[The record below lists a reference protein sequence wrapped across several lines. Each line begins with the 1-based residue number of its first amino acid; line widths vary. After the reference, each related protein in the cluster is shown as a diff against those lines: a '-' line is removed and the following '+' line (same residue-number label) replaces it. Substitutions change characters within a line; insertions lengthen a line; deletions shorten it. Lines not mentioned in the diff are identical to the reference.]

1 VDDESVSERQ
11 IALSVK
17 PRILIIENSIAATGA
32 LEAIMR
38 SSIHQIDHF
47 DFIFLLPKNSKAIEL
62 VREKG
67 FKVLELPMKEL
78 RKKLLSIVIY
88 LPVLLLN
95 TIRLNRLIQKNKI
108 DSLVCNDFYNLLPVA
123 HCIIFG
129 KINYICYVRFLPSK
143 FPRVL
148 VQLWFELHCR
158 FAKKIIAVS
167 HAVEKGLPTN
177 EKVIVIYS
185 ELPDD
190 DVNYTPSQSTVILY
204 PANYISGKGQE
215 YALKAFAQVHAKYP
229 QWMLR
234 FVGGDMGLEKN
245 GAFKKSLEAMSE
257 NLDIQNQVQWN
268 GFSNNLK
275 EEYLNAGLVLN
286 FSDSESFSLTCLEGL
301 FYGRP
306 VIATR
311 CGGPEEI
318 IDDFKS
324 GLLVPIKNV
333 EDMASAIDNL
343 LKDETQRQKIGADA
357 YDAIR
362 KKFDSKNT
370 VERLLSLYLEY
381 LSQDNK

>member
-1 VDDESVSERQ
+1 
-11 IALSVK
+11 
-17 PRILIIENSIAATGA
+17 
-32 LEAIMR
+32 
-38 SSIHQIDHF
+38 
-47 DFIFLLPKNSKAIEL
+47 

-67 FKVLELPMKEL
+67 FTVLELPMKEL
-78 RKKLLSIVIY
+78 HKKLSSIIVY

-108 DSLVCNDFYNLLPVA
+108 DSLVCNDFYNLLPAV
-123 HCIIFG
+123 HRIIFG
-129 KINYICYVRFLPSK
+129 KTNYICYVRFLPSK
-143 FPRVL
+143 FPRTLVL
-148 VQLWFELHCR
+148 LWFGLHRR

-167 HAVEKGLPTN
+167 RAVEKELPTN

-190 DVNYTPSQSTVILY
+190 DVNYTPSQSTIILY
-204 PANYISGKGQE
+204 PANYIPGKGQE
-215 YALKAFAQVHAKYP
+215 YALKAFAQIHTRYP
-229 QWMLR
+229 QWKLR

-245 GAFKKSLEAMSE
+245 RAYKKSLEAMSE

-268 GFSNNLK
+268 GFSSNLK
-275 EEYLNAGLVLN
+275 KEYLDAALVLN
-286 FSDSESFSLTCLEGL
+286 FSSSESFSLTCQEGL

-306 VIATR
+306 VIATQ

-318 IDDFKS
+318 IDDAKT
-324 GLLVPIKNV
+324 GLLVPIRNV
-333 EDMASAIDNL
+333 EDMANAIDNL
-343 LKDETQRQKIGADA
+343 LKDENRRQKIAADA
-357 YDAIR
+357 YGAVR